1 MDNIEIEMRIQLERP
16 DVFLRWLK
24 ESAEP
29 KNSSNQTD
37 FYFEPQDKPFIYIDS
52 DGYKNADKWLRVRIG
67 DKNEI
72 CYKRWYRDKN
82 SHKSLYADEIEVA
95 IENGKKII
103 EILKNSG
110 FRQIAVVKKHRESWD
125 YKDFRF
131 DCDKVEDLG
140 FFVEIEFKGKIDNPK
155 SGREKIIDLLKE
167 IGIKNWKII
176 KGGYPWMQWNLN
188 KDYFEN
194 EN

>member
-1 MDNIEIEMRIQLERP
+1 MDNIEIEMRIQLEKP
-16 DVFLRWLK
+16 DTFLRWLK

-29 KNSSNQTD
+29 INSSNQTD
-37 FYFEPQDKPFIYIDS
+37 FYFEPQDKPFIYLDP

-72 CYKRWYRDKN
+72 CYKKWYRDKDTR
-82 SHKSLYADEIEVA
+82 KSLYADEIETN
-95 IENGKKII
+95 IKDGEKLI
-103 EILKNSG
+103 EILKKLG
-110 FRQIAVVKKHRESWD
+110 FRQIAIVKKHRESWQ

-131 DCDKVEDLG
+131 DCDEVEGLG
-140 FFVEIEFKGKIDNPK
+140 FFVEIEFRGEIDNPK
-155 SGREKIIDLLKE
+155 NGREKIINLLKE

-188 KDYFEN
+188 QNYFEN
-194 EN
+194 ES